1 MRRGFLKDADI
12 KPHLSRYWLTPAYE
26 EDFDDKVTDIN
37 EVYKQAPERAK
48 QGQHTESIDEMTGV
62 QALERKHPD
71 LPMSPGK
78 VVLREFEYKR
88 HGTLSFTCNFDVA
101 HGKLA
106 ACTASKTRNEK
117 DFVEHIKNRVNSDP
131 LASKWDFISDNLN
144 THMSASLVR
153 YVAEES
159 DLAIDL
165 GVKGKSGILKSKASR
180 AAFLSDPT
188 HRIVFHYT
196 PKHASWMNQIEI
208 WFSILV
214 RKVLKRGNFTS
225 VDDLKRKVLAFIE
238 YYNRTMAK
246 PFKWTYQGR
255 ALVA

>member
-1 MRRGFLKDADI
+1 
-12 KPHLSRYWLTPAYE
+12 LSRYWLTPAYE
-26 EDFDDKVTDIN
+26 DGFDEKVAEIN
-37 EVYKQAPERAK
+37 TIYQQAPERAK
-48 QGQHTESIDEMTGV
+48 QGQRTESLDEMTGI
-62 QALERKHPD
+62 QALERKHPG
-71 LPMSPGK
+71 LPIAAGK
-78 VVLREFEYKR
+78 VEMREFEYIR

-101 HGKLA
+101 RGVLV
-106 ACTASKTRNEK
+106 ACTANKTRNEQ
-117 DFVEHIKNRVNSDP
+117 DFVAHIRSRVESDP
-131 LASKWDFISDNLN
+131 LTSKWDFISDNLN

-165 GVKGKSGILKSKASR
+165 GVKGKTGILQSKASR

-246 PFKWTYQGR
+246 PFKWTYQGK
-255 ALVA
+255 ALTA

>member
-1 MRRGFLKDADI
+1 LN
-12 KPHLSRYWLTPAYE
+12 RYWLTPAYE
-26 EDFDDKVTDIN
+26 ADFDDKVADIN
-37 EVYKQAPERAK
+37 QIYKQAPELAK
-48 QGQHTESIDEMTGV
+48 QGERIESVDEMTGV
-62 QALERKHPD
+62 QALERKHPG
-71 LPMSPGK
+71 LPLAPGK
-78 VVLREFEYKR
+78 VERIEFEYKR
-88 HGTLSFTCNFDVA
+88 HGTLSFTCNFDI
-101 HGKLA
+101 GRGELT

-117 DFVEHIKNRVNSDP
+117 DFLEHIQHRVDSDP
-131 LASKWDFISDNLN
+131 LVSRWHFVNDNLN

-159 DLAIDL
+159 DLDIDL

-180 AAFLSDPT
+180 SAFLSDPT

-214 RKVLKRGNFTS
+214 RKVIQRGNFTS
-225 VDDLKRKVLAFIE
+225 VDDLRRKVLAFIE

-246 PFKWTYQGR
+246 PFKWTYQGK
-255 ALVA
+255 ALKV

>member
-1 MRRGFLKDADI
+1 M
-12 KPHLSRYWLTPAYE
+12 SRYWLTPAYE
-26 EDFDDKVTDIN
+26 DGFDDQVTDIN
-37 EVYKQAPERAK
+37 DVYKQALERAK
-48 QGQHTESIDEMTGV
+48 QGQRTESLDEMTGV
-62 QALERKHPD
+62 QALERKHPG
-71 LPMSPGK
+71 LPMSAGK
-78 VVLREFEYKR
+78 VERREFEYIR
-88 HGTLSFTCNFDVA
+88 HGTLSFICNFDVA
-101 HGKLA
+101 RGVLV
-106 ACTASKTRNEK
+106 ACTASKTRTEK
-117 DFVEHIKNRVNSDP
+117 DFVEHIQRRVDSDP
-131 LASKWDFISDNLN
+131 LTRKWDFVSDNLN

-214 RKVLKRGNFTS
+214 RKVLKRGNFIS

-246 PFKWTYQGR
+246 PFKWTYQGK
-255 ALVA
+255 ALNA

>member
-1 MRRGFLKDADI
+1 MN
-12 KPHLSRYWLTPAYE
+12 RYWLTPAYE
-26 EDFDDKVTDIN
+26 DDFDEKVAAIN
-37 EVYKQAPERAK
+37 SVYKQAPELAK
-48 QGQHTESIDEMTGV
+48 QGQRIESVDEMTGV

-71 LPMSPGK
+71 LPMSRGK
-78 VVLREFEYKR
+78 VELREFEYKR
-88 HGTLSFTCNFDVA
+88 HGTLSFICNFDVA
-101 HGKLA
+101 RGKLV

-117 DFVEHIKNRVNSDP
+117 DYLEHIQRRVASDP
-131 LASKWDFISDNLN
+131 QVTQWHFINDNLN

-159 DLAIDL
+159 DLAINL

-214 RKVLKRGNFTS
+214 RKVLKRGNFIS
-225 VDDLKRKVLAFIE
+225 VDDLKRKILAFIE

-246 PFKWTYQGR
+246 PFKWTYQGK
-255 ALVA
+255 ALKV

>member
-1 MRRGFLKDADI
+1 M
-12 KPHLSRYWLTPAYE
+12 SRYWLTPAYE
-26 EDFDDKVTDIN
+26 ADFDDKVTDIN
-37 EVYKQAPERAK
+37 EAYKQAPERAK
-48 QGQHTESIDEMTGV
+48 QGERLESVDEMTSV

-71 LPMSPGK
+71 LPMQPGK
-78 VVLREFEYKR
+78 VQRIEFEYKR
-88 HGTLSFTCNFDVA
+88 HGTLSFICNFDIVR
-101 HGKLA
+101 GELV

-117 DFVEHIKNRVNSDP
+117 DFLEHIKRRVDSDP
-131 LASKWDFISDNLN
+131 LVTKWGFVCDNLN
-144 THMSASLVR
+144 THMSESLVR

-159 DLAIDL
+159 DITIDL
-165 GVKGKSGILKSKASR
+165 GVKGKSGILKSMASR

-214 RKVLKRGNFTS
+214 RKVLKRGNFKS
-225 VDDLKRKVLAFIE
+225 VDDLKCKVLAFIE

-255 ALVA
+255 ALSA

>member
-1 MRRGFLKDADI
+1 M
-12 KPHLSRYWLTPAYE
+12 TPAYE
-26 EDFDDKVTDIN
+26 AGFDDKVAAIN
-37 EVYKQAPERAK
+37 DAYKQAPELAK
-48 QGQHTESIDEMTGV
+48 QGERLESIDEMTGV

-71 LPMSPGK
+71 LPMQPGK
-78 VVLREFEYKR
+78 VRRIEFEYKR
-88 HGTLSFTCNFDVA
+88 HGTLSFTCNFDIVL
-101 HGKLA
+101 GKLV
-106 ACTASKTRNEK
+106 ACTAKKTRNEK
-117 DFVEHIKNRVNSDP
+117 DFLAHIKERVSSDP
-131 LASKWDFISDNLN
+131 LVVKWGFVCDNLN
-144 THMSASLVR
+144 THMSESLVR

-159 DLAIDL
+159 DITTDL

-238 YYNRTMAK
+238 YYNLTMAK
-246 PFKWTYQGR
+246 PFKWTYQGK
-255 ALVA
+255 ALNA

>member
-1 MRRGFLKDADI
+1 
-12 KPHLSRYWLTPAYE
+12 LSRYWLTPAYE
-26 EDFDDKVTDIN
+26 DGFDDKINDIN
-37 EVYKQAPERAK
+37 EVYRRAPERAK
-48 QGQHTESIDEMTGV
+48 QGQHTESVDEMTGV

-71 LPMSPGK
+71 LPILPGK
-78 VVLREFEYKR
+78 VLRREFEYKR

-101 HGKLA
+101 RGQLV
-106 ACTASKTRNEK
+106 ACTANKTRNEK
-117 DFVEHIKNRVNSDP
+117 DYLEHIKRRVDSD
-131 LASKWDFISDNLN
+131 LQASQWHFVNDNLN
-144 THMSASLVR
+144 THLSASLVH

-159 DLAIDL
+159 DIVIDL

-214 RKVLKRGNFTS
+214 RKVIKHGNFIS

-246 PFKWTYQGR
+246 PFKWPYQGK
-255 ALVA
+255 ALNA

>member
-1 MRRGFLKDADI
+1 M
-12 KPHLSRYWLTPAYE
+12 TPVYE
-26 EDFDDKVTDIN
+26 AGFDDKVAAIN
-37 EVYKQAPERAK
+37 EAYKQAPELAK
-48 QGQHTESIDEMTGV
+48 QGERLESIDEMTGV

-71 LPMSPGK
+71 LPMQPGK
-78 VVLREFEYKR
+78 VRRIEFEYKR
-88 HGTLSFTCNFDVA
+88 HGTLSFTCNFDIVL
-101 HGKLA
+101 GKLV
-106 ACTASKTRNEK
+106 ACTAKKTRNEK
-117 DFVEHIKNRVNSDP
+117 DFLAHIKDRVASDP
-131 LASKWDFISDNLN
+131 LVVKWGFVCDNLN
-144 THMSASLVR
+144 THMSESLVR

-159 DLAIDL
+159 DITSDL

-238 YYNRTMAK
+238 YYNLTMAK
-246 PFKWTYQGR
+246 PFKWTYQGK
-255 ALVA
+255 ALNA

>member
-1 MRRGFLKDADI
+1 M
-12 KPHLSRYWLTPAYE
+12 SRYWLTPAYE
-26 EDFDDKVTDIN
+26 ADFEEKIADIN
-37 EVYKQAPERAK
+37 DAYKQAPERAK
-48 QGQHTESIDEMTGV
+48 QGEHLESVDEMTGV
-62 QALERKHPD
+62 QALERKHPG
-71 LPMSPGK
+71 LPMRPGK
-78 VVLREFEYKR
+78 VQRIEFEYKR
-88 HGTLSFTCNFDVA
+88 HVTLSFTCNFDVVL
-101 HGKLA
+101 GELV
-106 ACTASKTRNEK
+106 ACTAKKTRNEK
-117 DFVEHIKNRVNSDP
+117 DFMEHIRGRVDSDP
-131 LASKWDFISDNLN
+131 LAIKWGFVCDNLN

-159 DLAIDL
+159 DIATDL

-214 RKVLKRGNFTS
+214 RKVLKRGSFIS
-225 VDDLKRKVLAFIE
+225 VDELKRKVLAFIE

-246 PFKWTYQGR
+246 PFKWTYQGK
-255 ALVA
+255 ALIA

>member
-1 MRRGFLKDADI
+1 M
-12 KPHLSRYWLTPAYE
+12 SRYWLTPAYE
-26 EDFDDKVTDIN
+26 DGFDDKVNDIN

-48 QGQHTESIDEMTGV
+48 QGQRTESVDEMTGV

-71 LPMSPGK
+71 LPILPGK
-78 VVLREFEYKR
+78 VLRREFEYKR
-88 HGTLSFTCNFDVA
+88 HGTLSFTCDFDVA
-101 HGKLA
+101 LGKLV

-117 DFVEHIKNRVNSDP
+117 DYLEHIKRRVDSDP
-131 LASKWDFISDNLN
+131 QASQWHFVNDNLN
-144 THMSASLVR
+144 THLSASLVH

-159 DLAIDL
+159 DIVIDL

-214 RKVLKRGNFTS
+214 RKVIKRGNFIS

-238 YYNRTMAK
+238 YYNLTMAK
-246 PFKWTYQGR
+246 PFKWTYKGK
-255 ALVA
+255 ALNA